1 MIDFEH
7 PGLLDAGDP
16 VGTAVEAG
24 GEEHDLTD
32 TAFKLISQQVID
44 QPGPSEARRS
54 RSRPPVFNEPRHC
67 PTNERQPR
75 QGNHE
80 PKSWSQK
87 ADGEAVL
94 EEPDAGWTAAFECA
108 EQGHE
113 FCRSAGAVLEHPCLI
128 RLATLSLRTTQRESI
143 APPRSRRRRSR
154 RPAQPRA
161 IHAGSRRLCRDGT

>member
-16 VGTAVEAG
+16 VGTGVEAG
-24 GEEHDLTD
+24 AEDHDLTD

-44 QPGPSEARRS
+44 QPGASDARRS
-54 RSRPPVFNEPRHC
+54 RSRPPVLNEPRHC

-75 QGNHE
+75 QVNHE

-128 RLATLSLRTTQRESI
+128 RLANPQ
-143 APPRSRRRRSR
+143 PPN
-154 RPAQPRA
+154 
-161 IHAGSRRLCRDGT
+161 HAA